1 VLTHA
6 DGHTKRRAANE
17 MVKRQKGRR
26 KKRITV
32 VADKGYDAFDFVQD
46 MRELNVT
53 PHVASKK
60 KGTAVDG
67 RVTRHTTYKQSP
79 KDRKK
84 IEEFFGWAKID
95 ALAKNVCHARMP
107 LSDIHDLNTY
117 KLDSRSESLR
127 E

>member
-6 DGHTKRRAANE
+6 DGHTKRQAANE

-32 VADKGYDAFDFVQD
+32 VADKGYDASDFVQD

-53 PHVASKK
+53 
-60 KGTAVDG
+60 
-67 RVTRHTTYKQSP
+67 Q
-79 KDRKK
+79 
-84 IEEFFGWAKID
+84 FFGWAKID
-95 ALAKNVCHARMP
+95 ALAINVCHARMP
-107 LSDIHDLNTY
+107 LSAIHDLNTY